1 MRIHKPK
8 EKRINFEMLCDN
20 MLHSISIMETM
31 NYSAEKILENLAN
44 IFNDKLINK
53 TGDFEKYLSPKMMR
67 TIDRFPK
74 MSAIQTLN
82 LVKKALDYDRETSY
96 FQKVKNSFTIV
107 TYYFEGDKL
116 DQYKTDYKGL
126 MQKDK

>member
-1 MRIHKPK
+1 MMVHRQRKN
-8 EKRINFEMLCDN
+8 RINYEMLCDN

-44 IFNDKLINK
+44 TFNDKLINK

-82 LVKKALDYDRETSY
+82 LVKKALDYDREASY

-107 TYYFEGDKL
+107 AYYFEGDKL

>member
-8 EKRINFEMLCDN
+8 EKKINFETLCDN

-31 NYSAEKILENLAN
+31 NYSAEKILEKLAN
-44 IFNDKLINK
+44 TFNDKLINK

-82 LVKKALDYDRETSY
+82 LVKKSIDYDRETSY
-96 FQKVKNSFTIV
+96 FQKVKNGFTIV

>member
-8 EKRINFEMLCDN
+8 EKKINFETLCDN

-44 IFNDKLINK
+44 TFNGKLINK